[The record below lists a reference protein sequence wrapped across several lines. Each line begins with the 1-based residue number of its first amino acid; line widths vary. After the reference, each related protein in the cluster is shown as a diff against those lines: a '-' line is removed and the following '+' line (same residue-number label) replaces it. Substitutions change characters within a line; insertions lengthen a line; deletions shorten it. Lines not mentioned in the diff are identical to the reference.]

1 MNKKQFVEKVEGVMT
16 GISQVELANKIGVST
31 ASINSWLNPARPTLP
46 SPKNLAKLAKALN
59 VDIGYLDKVETVAEA
74 RATGECC
81 VIGTIRG
88 VRFCVENSEATEGIS
103 IDAWVADSPWINVP
117 VKGLDV

>member
-1 MNKKQFVEKVEGVMT
+1 MNKKQFVEKVKGLMT

-31 ASINSWLNPARPTLP
+31 ASMSYWLNPAKPKLP

-59 VDIGYLDKVETVAEA
+59 VDLGYLDKVETVAEA
-74 RATGECC
+74 RATGEYC
-81 VIGTIRG
+81 VFGTIRG
-88 VRFCVENSEATEGIS
+88 VKFCVENSEATEGIS

-117 VKGLDV
+117 VQGLD